1 MQGAV
6 TAPIVI
12 SKFKRLEH
20 AVENANE
27 ELKQAHALTDTAL
40 EREQVVKRKAER
52 TKAAHIFSE

>member
-1 MQGAV
+1 M
-6 TAPIVI
+6 TTLI